1 MRPISVLYIHP
12 VGALGGASRSLLEMI
27 GAFPDGRVRP
37 YVITPKGSVAALCKR
52 KGIPTIETRGLSQFD
67 NTRYGY
73 YRGIR
78 WVLLLREVYFL
89 PFTLLAIVRA
99 RIRWSMVDAIH
110 VNELT
115 GISTVVLC
123 KLIFRRPIVVHV
135 RSVQECEKSPRR
147 ISWINFVL
155 RHFAD
160 AVVAIDQTVR
170 RSLPRDLNVYVVH
183 NGLALSSRRELSGE
197 PGASNRS
204 SGPDVL
210 RVALVGNLLKMKG
223 VYDFVEAARLCVAR
237 NLNVELMIVGSN
249 TRDLKGVMGLL
260 IKMAGFGRDVQA
272 DIERMIREH
281 RLEKRLRL
289 LPFTLDVHEVY
300 RSIDVL
306 CFPSHLNAVGRPV
319 LEAALS
325 HIPSIVAITHP
336 DGDTIID
343 GQTGICVEPR
353 SPTALAD
360 AIEYFCRHPEEV
372 RRMGEM
378 AYKLAM
384 ENFDIHK
391 NATRVLQIYETCL
404 TQHPPQTA
412 CIGNEASLDERLSV
426 TPPNKTPSRF

>member
-12 VGALGGASRSLLEMI
+12 VGAFGGASRSLLEMI
-27 GAFPDGRVRP
+27 GAFPSGRVRP
-37 YVITPKGSVAALCKR
+37 YVITPRGGVAALCKR

-78 WVLLLREVYFL
+78 WLLLLREVCFL
-89 PFTLLAIVRA
+89 PFTLLAIVKA

-147 ISWINFVL
+147 TSWINFVL

-160 AVVAIDQTVR
+160 AVVAIDQTVQ

-183 NGLALSSRRELSGE
+183 NGLAQSANTEPRGE
-197 PGASNRS
+197 PDTSNQS
-204 SGPDVL
+204 AGSNLL
-210 RVALVGNLLKMKG
+210 RVAMVGNLLKMKG
-223 VYDFVEAARLCVAR
+223 VYDFVEAARLCIAR
-237 NLNVELMIVGSN
+237 NLNVEFLIVGSN

-260 IKMAGFGRDVQA
+260 IKIAGFGRDVQA
-272 DIERMIREH
+272 DIDRMIREH

-300 RSIDVL
+300 RSMDVL

-325 HIPSIVAITHP
+325 HIPGIVAITQP
-336 DGDTIID
+336 DSDTIID

-378 AYKLAM
+378 AYKLAI
-384 ENFDIHK
+384 EHFDIQK
-391 NATRVLQIYETCL
+391 NALRILQIYEEHL
-404 TQHPPQTA
+404 IEHPPRTR
-412 CIGNEASLDERLSV
+412 CIGNGAAVDGRVSATSPGKRPV
-426 TPPNKTPSRF
+426 RF